1 MKKFLSLIVIL
12 ITVSITTIPVHA
24 ESFAEK
30 CQRMQREADEQFLKE
45 LEAEGNLTQEALDSY
60 KGKSKLKANKKTTKE
75 KTTEQAKSG
84 DSAIGKGLV
93 YGVDEL
99 HVTGLPTDERG
110 YTQAGNYGN
119 INE

>member
-1 MKKFLSLIVIL
+1 M
-12 ITVSITTIPVHA
+12 TVSLTTIPVHA

-30 CQRMQREADEQFLKE
+30 CQRMQRENDEQFMKDLAK
-45 LEAEGNLTQEALDSY
+45 EGNLTQEALDAY
-60 KGKSKLKANKKTTKE
+60 KGKSDLKPSKKIKSNKKDTNQ
-75 KTTEQAKSG
+75 QAKSG